1 MICPVCCRD
10 IKTNAGG
17 INLAYHRDKVGSPC
31 PASGYPAHVCS
42 ELLEDMA

>member
-1 MICPVCCRD
+1 VTCPVCRRD

-17 INLAYHRDKVGSPC
+17 INLAYHRDKVGQPC
-31 PASGYPAHVCS
+31 PASGITARVCW